1 MFPGDLNFSQKS
13 MTAIA
18 GAQQAAASKRHKQ
31 INTCHLLQ
39 GVIDVNDEVLN
50 YTLATKRVSD
60 TMIKEHLSKL
70 FDQELTADKES
81 AFQMP
86 SPTLGQTILRAKS
99 ISENKG
105 DDLIEVYH
113 LFLALMVNAD
123 GVAQM
128 LKEFGISD
136 GDVSKALRA
145 LGDADKKEV
154 SVAEDADE
162 DSPVIYANL
171 DKYADNLNVLASEGK
186 LDPVIGRE
194 DEIRSVL
201 NVLARRTK
209 NNPLLVG
216 EAGVGKTAIA
226 EAIALR
232 LAHGDVPRTL
242 DNKILYR
249 LDLAT
254 IMAGTKYR
262 GEFEERIK
270 LILND
275 IRRASGEI
283 ILFVDEMHMLMGAGK
298 VEGGSMDAANLLK
311 PALARGDLRLIG
323 ATTSQEYE
331 KHIVQDKAME
341 RRFQMILVD
350 EPSKEDAIS
359 ILRGLKDRYENHH
372 KVQYLDDALVA
383 AVDLSVRYLPHRQLP
398 DKAIDL
404 LDEAGA
410 RLRLELDSMP
420 EEIENLLRRIKQL
433 EIEKAGQEKD
443 GNSSAL
449 KVIGNSLSEK
459 QKELKT
465 LSALWK
471 REKEWLDAI
480 QIGRAKLEE
489 AKLEADKAERQ
500 GEFARVAEIRYGEMV
515 AIQQNI
521 EEAETMLHQIPDGE
535 RMLKEVVDA
544 EAVHEIIAK
553 WTGIPLTKMM
563 RSERDTLM
571 HLETIL
577 DERVKGQHQ
586 ALSALSNA
594 IRRNR
599 AGLNDLN
606 RPIGTFL
613 FVGGSG
619 VGKTETAK
627 ALAASLFSSEEA
639 LLAIDMSEYQEAH
652 SISRLIGSPPGYMGH
667 DDGGL
672 LTKSVKQR
680 PYSVVLLD
688 EIDKAHP
695 DVLNI
700 LLQVMEE
707 GRLTDSRGEEVNFK
721 NTVLVMTANIGAKP
735 LSDHYANHEND
746 SEEVFRKAQDLVLH
760 AIEEQLRPEFV
771 NRIDEVIVF
780 RQLSKAPLL
789 AIAQNMFDEVARRA
803 KTKGYEVTITEDALI
818 CLAAGGMDPL
828 YGARPLRRLL
838 QRAVID
844 ELALKIM
851 GEEGNTKRSWIV
863 DAFDGKLVL
872 RHNEIGDDVLS
883 SLGL

>member
-1 MFPGDLNFSQKS
+1 MFPGDLNFSQKA
-13 MTAIA
+13 MAAIA
-18 GAQQAAASKRHKQ
+18 NAQQVAASKRHKQ
-31 INTCHLLQ
+31 INTCHLLH
-39 GVIDVNDEVLN
+39 GLLDANDEVLN
-50 YTLATKRVSD
+50 YTLATKRLSD
-60 TMIKEHLSKL
+60 QAIKERLPDL
-70 FDQELTADKES
+70 FNQEATTEKES

-86 SPTLGQTILRAKS
+86 SPALGQTILRAKS
-99 ISENKG
+99 ISERSA
-105 DDLIEVYH
+105 DSLIEVYH
-113 LFLALMVNAD
+113 LYIALLNNNDA
-123 GVAQM
+123 VARM
-128 LKEFGISD
+128 LQEIG
-136 GDVSKALRA
+136 L
-145 LGDADKKEV
+145 
-154 SVAEDADE
+154 VAEDVHKALNALQEPDAKQ
-162 DSPVIYANL
+162 DSSSKTKQSESIYANL
-171 DKYADNLNVLASEGK
+171 DKYADNLNVLAAEGK

-242 DNKILYR
+242 DKKILYR

-275 IRRASGEI
+275 IRRAAGEI

-341 RRFQMILVD
+341 RRFQVILVD
-350 EPSKEDAIS
+350 EPSKEDAVS

-383 AVDLSVRYLPHRQLP
+383 AVDLSIRYLPHRQLP

-420 EEIENLLRRIKQL
+420 EEIEHLSRRIKQL

-443 GNSSAL
+443 GSPASL
-449 KVIGNSLSEK
+449 KAINASLKEK
-459 QKELKT
+459 QKELKE

-480 QIGRAKLEE
+480 QVGRANLEDS
-489 AKLEADKAERQ
+489 KLEADKAERQ

-515 AIQQNI
+515 AIQQRI
-521 EEAETMLHQIPDGE
+521 DDAERMLHDIPDSE
-535 RMLKEVVDA
+535 RMLKEVVNA
-544 EAVHEIIAK
+544 EAVTEIIAK
-553 WTGIPLTKMM
+553 WTGIPLKKMI
-563 RSERDTLM
+563 RTERETLM
-571 HLETIL
+571 HLESIL
-577 DERVKGQHQ
+577 EDRVKGQAQ

-599 AGLNDLN
+599 AGLNDIN

-627 ALAASLFSSEEA
+627 ALATNLFSSEDA
-639 LLAIDMSEYQEAH
+639 LLTIDMSEYQEAH
-652 SISRLIGSPPGYMGH
+652 SVSRLIGSPPGYIGH

-672 LTKSVKQR
+672 LTKPVKQR

-721 NTVLVMTANIGAKP
+721 NTVLVMTANIGAKS
-735 LSDHYANHEND
+735 LSDHYADTELD
-746 SEEVFRKAQDLVLH
+746 LEESFKKAQDIVLH
-760 AIEEQLRPEFV
+760 AIENQLRPEFV

-780 RQLSKAPLL
+780 RQLAQDPLL
-789 AIAQNMFDEVARRA
+789 AIARNMFDEIARKA
-803 KTKGYEVTITEDALI
+803 KEKGYTVSITEEALQ
-818 CLAAGGMDPL
+818 CLAEAGMDPL

-838 QRAVID
+838 QRSVTD

-851 GEEGNTKRSWIV
+851 ANEEAMHFDWMV

-872 RHNEIGDDVLS
+872 RQNNVQDDVLS

>member
-1 MFPGDLNFSQKS
+1 MFPGDLNFSQKA
-13 MTAIA
+13 MAAIA
-18 GAQQAAASKRHKQ
+18 GAQQVAASKRHKQ
-31 INTCHLLQ
+31 INTCHLLH
-39 GVIDVNDEVLN
+39 GLLDVNDEVLN
-50 YTLATKRVSD
+50 YALATKRVSD
-60 TMIKEHLSKL
+60 QALKEGLPNL
-70 FDQELTADKES
+70 FDEEVSSDKES

-86 SPTLGQTILRAKS
+86 SPALGQTILRAKS
-99 ISENKG
+99 ISERKT
-105 DDLIEVYH
+105 DSLIEVHH
-113 LFLALMVNAD
+113 LFLALMENNDGVTKMLKDVDLVADDVRKAVNA
-123 GVAQM
+123 
-128 LKEFGISD
+128 LNES
-136 GDVSKALRA
+136 
-145 LGDADKKEV
+145 DKKVE
-154 SVAEDADE
+154 SSLKDDPAA
-162 DSPVIYANL
+162 PIYANL
-171 DKYADNLNVLASEGK
+171 DKFADNLNVLASEGK

-242 DNKILYR
+242 DKKILYR

-270 LILND
+270 MILND
-275 IRRASGEI
+275 IRRAAGEI
-283 ILFVDEMHMLMGAGK
+283 IMFVDEMHMLMGAGK

-341 RRFQMILVD
+341 RRFQVILID
-350 EPSKEDAIS
+350 EPNKEDAIS

-383 AVDLSVRYLPHRQLP
+383 AVDLSIRYLPHRQLP

-420 EEIENLLRRIKQL
+420 EEIEHLSRRIKQL

-443 GNSSAL
+443 GSQASL
-449 KVIGNSLSEK
+449 KAINTSLKEK
-459 QKELKT
+459 QKELKE

-480 QIGRAKLEE
+480 QVGRAKLEE
-489 AKLEADKAERQ
+489 AKLDADKAERQ
-500 GEFARVAEIRYGEMV
+500 GEFARVAEIRYGEMA
-515 AIQQNI
+515 AIQQRI
-521 EEAETMLHQIPDGE
+521 DDAERMIHDIPDAE

-544 EAVHEIIAK
+544 DAVTEIIAK
-553 WTGIPLTKMM
+553 WTGIPLKKMI
-563 RSERDTLM
+563 RTERDTLM
-571 HLETIL
+571 HMESILE
-577 DERVKGQHQ
+577 DRVKGQHQ

-599 AGLNDLN
+599 AGLNDIN
-606 RPIGTFL
+606 RPIGTFF

-627 ALAASLFSSEEA
+627 ALASTLFSSEDS
-639 LLAIDMSEYQEAH
+639 LLTIDMSEYQEAH
-652 SISRLIGSPPGYMGH
+652 SVSRLIGSPPGYVGH

-672 LTKSVKQR
+672 LTKPVKQR

-707 GRLTDSRGEEVNFK
+707 GRLTDS
-721 NTVLVMTANIGAKP
+721 
-735 LSDHYANHEND
+735 
-746 SEEVFRKAQDLVLH
+746 
-760 AIEEQLRPEFV
+760 
-771 NRIDEVIVF
+771 
-780 RQLSKAPLL
+780 
-789 AIAQNMFDEVARRA
+789 
-803 KTKGYEVTITEDALI
+803 
-818 CLAAGGMDPL
+818 
-828 YGARPLRRLL
+828 
-838 QRAVID
+838 
-844 ELALKIM
+844 
-851 GEEGNTKRSWIV
+851 
-863 DAFDGKLVL
+863 
-872 RHNEIGDDVLS
+872 
-883 SLGL
+883 

>member
-1 MFPGDLNFSQKS
+1 MFPGDLNFSQKA
-13 MTAIA
+13 MAAIA
-18 GAQQAAASKRHKQ
+18 GAQQVAASKRHKQ
-31 INTCHLLQ
+31 INTCHLLH
-39 GVIDVNDEVLN
+39 GLLDVNDEVLN
-50 YTLATKRVSD
+50 YALATKRVND
-60 TMIKEHLSKL
+60 QALKEGLPNL
-70 FDQELTADKES
+70 FNQEASSEKES

-86 SPTLGQTILRAKS
+86 SPALGQTILRAKS
-99 ISENKG
+99 ISERTT
-105 DDLIEVYH
+105 DSLIEVHH
-113 LFLALMVNAD
+113 LFLALMENND
-123 GVAQM
+123 GVTKM
-128 LKEFGISD
+128 LKEVGLVADDVRNAVNALNESD
-136 GDVSKALRA
+136 T
-145 LGDADKKEV
+145 KEK
-154 SVAEDADE
+154 S
-162 DSPVIYANL
+162 SPKDNPATPIYANL
-171 DKYADNLNVLASEGK
+171 DKYADNLNVLASDGK

-270 LILND
+270 MILND
-275 IRRASGEI
+275 IRRAAGEI

-350 EPSKEDAIS
+350 EPSKEDAVS

-383 AVDLSVRYLPHRQLP
+383 AVDLSIRYLPHRQLP

-420 EEIENLLRRIKQL
+420 EEIEHLSRRIKQL

-443 GNSSAL
+443 GSPASL
-449 KVIGNSLSEK
+449 KAINASLKEK
-459 QKELKT
+459 QTDLKE
-465 LSALWK
+465 LSALWQ

-480 QIGRAKLEE
+480 QVGRAKLEE

-500 GEFARVAEIRYGEMV
+500 GEFARVAEIRYGEMA
-515 AIQQNI
+515 AIQQRI
-521 EEAETMLHQIPDGE
+521 DDAERMLHDIPDAE

-544 EAVHEIIAK
+544 EAVTEIIAK
-553 WTGIPLTKMM
+553 WTGIPLKKMI
-563 RSERDTLM
+563 RTERETLM
-571 HLETIL
+571 HLESIL
-577 DERVKGQHQ
+577 EDRVKGQHQ

-599 AGLNDLN
+599 AGLNDIN

-627 ALAASLFSSEEA
+627 ALATNLFSSEEA
-639 LLAIDMSEYQEAH
+639 LLTIDMSEYQEAH
-652 SISRLIGSPPGYMGH
+652 SVSRLIGSPPGYVGH

-672 LTKSVKQR
+672 LTKPVKQR

-721 NTVLVMTANIGAKP
+721 NTVLVMTANIGANS
-735 LSDHYANHEND
+735 LSDHYATTELD
-746 SEEVFRKAQDLVLH
+746 TEESFKEAQDIVLH
-760 AIEEQLRPEFV
+760 AIENQLRPEFV

-780 RQLSKAPLL
+780 RQLAQNPLL
-789 AIAQNMFDEVARRA
+789 SIAQKMFDEIAHRA
-803 KTKGYEVTITEDALI
+803 KDKGYQISITDEALQ
-818 CLAAGGMDPL
+818 CLAEAGMDPL

-838 QRAVID
+838 QRSVTD

-851 GEEGNTKRSWIV
+851 AREEDVHFEWIV
-863 DAFDGKLVL
+863 DAFDGKLIL
-872 RHNEIGDDVLS
+872 RQDNVQDDVFS

>member
-1 MFPGDLNFSQKS
+1 MFPGDLNFSQKA
-13 MTAIA
+13 MAAIA
-18 GAQQAAASKRHKQ
+18 NAQQVAASKRHKQ
-31 INTCHLLQ
+31 INTCHLLH
-39 GVIDVNDEVLN
+39 GLLDANDEVLN
-50 YTLATKRVSD
+50 YTLATKRLSD
-60 TMIKEHLSKL
+60 QSIKERLPDL
-70 FDQELTADKES
+70 FNQEGTTEKES

-86 SPTLGQTILRAKS
+86 SPALGQTILRAKS
-99 ISENKG
+99 ISERSA
-105 DDLIEVYH
+105 DSLIEVYH
-113 LFLALMVNAD
+113 LFIALLNNND
-123 GVAQM
+123 SVARM
-128 LKEFGISD
+128 LQEIG
-136 GDVSKALRA
+136 L
-145 LGDADKKEV
+145 
-154 SVAEDADE
+154 VAEDVHKALNALQEPDAKQ
-162 DSPVIYANL
+162 DSSSKTKQSESIYANL
-171 DKYADNLNVLASEGK
+171 DKYADNLNVLAAEGK

-275 IRRASGEI
+275 IRRAAGEI

-341 RRFQMILVD
+341 RRFQVILVD
-350 EPSKEDAIS
+350 EPSKEDAVS

-383 AVDLSVRYLPHRQLP
+383 AVDLSIRYLPHRQLP

-420 EEIENLLRRIKQL
+420 EEIEHLSRRIKQL

-443 GNSSAL
+443 GSPASL
-449 KVIGNSLSEK
+449 KAINASLKEK
-459 QKELKT
+459 QKELKE

-480 QIGRAKLEE
+480 QVGRANLEDS
-489 AKLEADKAERQ
+489 KLEADKAERQ

-515 AIQQNI
+515 AIQQRI
-521 EEAETMLHQIPDGE
+521 DDAERMLHDIPDSE
-535 RMLKEVVDA
+535 RMLKEVVNA
-544 EAVHEIIAK
+544 EAVTEIIAK
-553 WTGIPLTKMM
+553 WTGIPLKKMI
-563 RSERDTLM
+563 RTERETLM
-571 HLETIL
+571 QLESIL
-577 DERVKGQHQ
+577 EDRVKGQAQ

-599 AGLNDLN
+599 AGLNDIN

-627 ALAASLFSSEEA
+627 ALATNLFSSEDA
-639 LLAIDMSEYQEAH
+639 LLTIDMSEYQEAH
-652 SISRLIGSPPGYMGH
+652 SVSRLIGSPPGYIGH

-672 LTKSVKQR
+672 LTKLVKQR

-721 NTVLVMTANIGAKP
+721 NTVLVLTANIGAKS
-735 LSDHYANHEND
+735 LSDHYADTELD
-746 SEEVFRKAQDLVLH
+746 LEESFKKAQDIVLH
-760 AIEEQLRPEFV
+760 AIENQLRPEFV

-780 RQLSKAPLL
+780 RQLAQDPLL
-789 AIAQNMFDEVARRA
+789 SIARNMFDEIARRA
-803 KTKGYEVTITEDALI
+803 KEKGYTVSITEEALQ
-818 CLAAGGMDPL
+818 CLAEAGMDPL

-838 QRAVID
+838 QRSVTD

-851 GEEGNTKRSWIV
+851 ANEEAMHFDWMV

-872 RHNEIGDDVLS
+872 RQNNVQDDVLS

>member
-1 MFPGDLNFSQKS
+1 MFPGDLNFSQKA
-13 MTAIA
+13 MAAIA
-18 GAQQAAASKRHKQ
+18 GAQQMAASKRHKQ
-31 INTCHLLQ
+31 INTCHLLH
-39 GVIDVNDEVLN
+39 GLLDVNDEVLN
-50 YTLATKRVSD
+50 YALATKRVSD
-60 TMIKEHLSKL
+60 QALKEGLPNLYNEEASS
-70 FDQELTADKES
+70 EKES

-86 SPTLGQTILRAKS
+86 SPALGQTILRAKS
-99 ISENKG
+99 ISERTT
-105 DDLIEVYH
+105 DSLIEVHH
-113 LFLALMVNAD
+113 LFLALMDNNDGVTKILSEVGLVADDVRKAVNA
-123 GVAQM
+123 
-128 LKEFGISD
+128 LNESD
-136 GDVSKALRA
+136 K
-145 LGDADKKEV
+145 DKKGEAYPKDDLAA
-154 SVAEDADE
+154 S
-162 DSPVIYANL
+162 IYANL
-171 DKYADNLNVLASEGK
+171 DKYADNLNVLASDGK

-242 DNKILYR
+242 DKKILYR

-270 LILND
+270 MILND
-275 IRRASGEI
+275 IRRAAGEI

-341 RRFQMILVD
+341 RRFQVILVD

-372 KVQYLDDALVA
+372 KVQYLDDAIVG
-383 AVDLSVRYLPHRQLP
+383 AVDLSIRYLPHRQLP

-420 EEIENLLRRIKQL
+420 EEIEHLSRRIKQL
-433 EIEKAGQEKD
+433 EIEKAGQEND
-443 GNSSAL
+443 GSPASL
-449 KVIGNSLSEK
+449 KAINVSLKEK
-459 QKELKT
+459 QKELKE

-480 QIGRAKLEE
+480 QVGRAKLEE
-489 AKLEADKAERQ
+489 AKLEADRAERQ
-500 GEFARVAEIRYGEMV
+500 GEFARVAEIRYGEMA
-515 AIQQNI
+515 AIQQSI
-521 EEAETMLHQIPDGE
+521 DDAERMLHDIPDAE

-544 EAVHEIIAK
+544 EAVTEIIAK
-553 WTGIPLTKMM
+553 WTGIPLKKMI
-563 RSERDTLM
+563 RTERETLM
-571 HLETIL
+571 HLESIL
-577 DERVKGQHQ
+577 EDRVKGQHQ
-586 ALSALSNA
+586 ALSALSSA

-599 AGLNDLN
+599 AGLNDIN

-627 ALAASLFSSEEA
+627 ALASTLFSSEA
-639 LLAIDMSEYQEAH
+639 SLLTIDMSEYQEAH
-652 SISRLIGSPPGYMGH
+652 SVSRLIGSPPGYVGH

-672 LTKSVKQR
+672 LTKPVKQR

-721 NTVLVMTANIGAKP
+721 NTVLVMTANIGAKS
-735 LSDHYANHEND
+735 LSDHYANDD
-746 SEEVFRKAQDLVLH
+746 SDTEQSFKKAQDIVLG
-760 AIEEQLRPEFV
+760 AIENQLRPEFV

-780 RQLSKAPLL
+780 RQLAQEALL
-789 AIAQNMFDEVARRA
+789 SIAQDMFDEIAIRA
-803 KTKGYEVTITEDALI
+803 KTKGYQISITEEALK
-818 CLAAGGMDPL
+818 CLAEAGMDPL

-838 QRAVID
+838 QRSVTD

-851 GEEGNTKRSWIV
+851 AREEDVHFEWIV
-863 DAFDGKLVL
+863 DAFDGKLIL
-872 RHNEIGDDVLS
+872 RQDNVQDDVLS

>member
-1 MFPGDLNFSQKS
+1 MFPGDLNFSQKA
-13 MTAIA
+13 MAAIA
-18 GAQQAAASKRHKQ
+18 GAQQVAASKRHKQ
-31 INTCHLLQ
+31 INTCHLLH
-39 GVIDVNDEVLN
+39 GILDVNDEVLN
-50 YTLATKRVSD
+50 YALATKRVND
-60 TMIKEHLSKL
+60 QALKEGLPNL
-70 FDQELTADKES
+70 FNQEASSEKES

-86 SPTLGQTILRAKS
+86 SPALGQTILRAKS
-99 ISENKG
+99 ISERTT
-105 DDLIEVYH
+105 DSLIEVHH
-113 LFLALMVNAD
+113 LFLALMENND
-123 GVAQM
+123 GVTKM
-128 LKEFGISD
+128 LKEVGLVADDVRNAVNALNESD
-136 GDVSKALRA
+136 TKEKSSPNNDVS
-145 LGDADKKEV
+145 V
-154 SVAEDADE
+154 
-162 DSPVIYANL
+162 PIYANL

-242 DNKILYR
+242 DKKILYR

-270 LILND
+270 MILND
-275 IRRASGEI
+275 IRRAAGEI

-350 EPSKEDAIS
+350 EPSKEDAVS

-383 AVDLSVRYLPHRQLP
+383 AVDLSIRYLPHRQLP

-420 EEIENLLRRIKQL
+420 EEIEHLSRRIKQL

-443 GNSSAL
+443 GSPASL
-449 KVIGNSLSEK
+449 KAINASLKEK
-459 QKELKT
+459 QTDLKE
-465 LSALWK
+465 LSALWQ

-480 QIGRAKLEE
+480 QVGRAKLEE

-500 GEFARVAEIRYGEMV
+500 GEFARVAEIRYGEMA
-515 AIQQNI
+515 AIQQRI
-521 EEAETMLHQIPDGE
+521 DDAERMLHDIPDAE

-544 EAVHEIIAK
+544 EAVTEIIAK
-553 WTGIPLTKMM
+553 WTGIPLKKMI
-563 RSERDTLM
+563 RTERETLM
-571 HLETIL
+571 HLESIL
-577 DERVKGQHQ
+577 EDRVKGQHQ

-599 AGLNDLN
+599 AGLNDIN

-627 ALAASLFSSEEA
+627 ALATNLFSSEEA
-639 LLAIDMSEYQEAH
+639 LLTIDMSEYQEAH
-652 SISRLIGSPPGYMGH
+652 SVSRLIGSPPGYVGH

-672 LTKSVKQR
+672 LTKPVKQR

-721 NTVLVMTANIGAKP
+721 NTVLVMTANIGANS
-735 LSDHYANHEND
+735 LSDHYATTELD
-746 SEEVFRKAQDLVLH
+746 TEESFKKAQDIVLH
-760 AIEEQLRPEFV
+760 AIENQLRPEFV

-780 RQLSKAPLL
+780 RQLAQNPLL
-789 AIAQNMFDEVARRA
+789 SIAQKMFDEIAHRA
-803 KTKGYEVTITEDALI
+803 KDKGYQISITDEALQ
-818 CLAAGGMDPL
+818 CLAEAGMDPL

-838 QRAVID
+838 QRSVTD

-851 GEEGNTKRSWIV
+851 AREEDVPFEWIV
-863 DAFDGKLVL
+863 DAFDGKLIL
-872 RHNEIGDDVLS
+872 RQDNVQDDVFS